1 MSNFIDAVIGFL
13 NAVIDSISTYVHS
26 DTAFVIDT
34 QLAELLKYGS
44 DEFVRITREVLD
56 IFGR

>member
-1 MSNFIDAVIGFL
+1 MSDFIEAIKAFV
-13 NAVIDSISTYVHS
+13 NALIDSLSTYVHS

-34 QLAELLKYGS
+34 QLAELLKYSS